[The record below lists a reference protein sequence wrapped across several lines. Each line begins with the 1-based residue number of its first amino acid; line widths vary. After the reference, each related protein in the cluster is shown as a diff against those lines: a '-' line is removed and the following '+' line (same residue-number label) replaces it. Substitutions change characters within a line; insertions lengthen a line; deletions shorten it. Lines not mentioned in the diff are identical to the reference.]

1 MTKVTSESLQ
11 PPLQPSEIPSRI
23 TSSDDENDYEDYSDT
38 NSSHAGA
45 APAAPPPSN
54 LNEFLDQLISD
65 AHRPRSPIQP
75 LRGRSKQLRQDRIER
90 RQSRS
95 TTATPEQVIR
105 KSLTNHYYNNDKD
118 KDKDRLTM
126 SWTGSSSSPSKKVS
140 MTTEDFLTLS
150 PPLHQQRKTKQTPD
164 DTNNTS
170 NNKYRQK
177 TLDTFLDRPRT
188 TTTTRPTDAHTVTG
202 VGVGG
207 GDRVISFTTMDGQAQ
222 QTYTIGQEEAE
233 LIQSILLQT
242 NNNNNNNQKKTSR
255 RGKKPN
261 KKKGL
266 DNFLEKRNTTT
277 RGGGGANTVAG
288 DQVTTNSTTRFQ
300 GKSTKE
306 LLDLIEVERKKVID
320 MKKKKDDDDEERP
333 LARRISSRRK
343 HLKRQQSVPL
353 GLDIVV
359 PSVVTPLSLESATT
373 TTTTNPTNS
382 SDSSTNNG
390 GGGGTIKVKSKA
402 SKQQTNTTTVNN
414 NKNNL
419 DGFLERKRGIRDKS
433 RVLPGDAITVE
444 GDRVTTNSTRFQGKS
459 TKELLGL
466 IEMEKK
472 KVADMK
478 KEKEE
483 QRPSRIG
490 SRRKTLQKQL
500 SVPSNLH
507 SSERE
512 EGNHTMEEE
521 GRANTIMKLKSRSS
535 KKKNLDGFLERK
547 RVKNK
552 MMGDAMTVE
561 GDQVTSRT
569 RLFQGK
575 VPEAKTAQELVD
587 MIDNMIVDE
596 KKKVEEMKS
605 EDNQRFVPGSTYTS
619 RRTSSKRGLDSFLDN
634 NKSSLRISR
643 GAHSVA
649 GDMVDPARVTSRLS
663 LENRPPSPR
672 AGSKHFQEVMAKL
685 DSVPPLVTDL
695 DIQDDDEPSTPRR
708 GRRRGKRP
716 VSIKVAPAE
725 TQDDDD
731 GKPGKVRSSK
741 KGNEKGD
748 GVVTTDSKKRSSK
761 KSSKSKSRKPS
772 NSPALRRQHSISDLD
787 RPVSEEEIAYPG
799 QQRDETD
806 LVDEIMR
813 PTTPLSLPEKKKVQE
828 MEGIEM
834 TPRKKKSK
842 KKKKSPVRD
851 ATPKKISIPIL
862 SKENDQARWT
872 STPTSRRT
880 KRKPPEA
887 QTENP
892 GLNLILP
899 FGKDDYNDNPLTH
912 QEEETKLASPPLPP
926 KRKNSHPPAKP
937 LSDGNGEEKGRKIP
951 FIEGDYLET
960 DNQTVV
966 SDITESA
973 HSVSISPMDIKPLKR
988 FSSGLDKISESVQP
1002 KTQPHSHDIGSSVSS
1017 GDPNIHI
1024 HQRWQSSERDIADS
1038 HKLSPKTPVREMDPE
1053 EKAKMVKKMAVK
1065 QK

>member
-23 TSSDDENDYEDYSDT
+23 TSSDDDDNDEEEDYSDT

-45 APAAPPPSN
+45 TPAAPPPSN

-95 TTATPEQVIR
+95 TTATPEQVTR
-105 KSLTNHYYNNDKD
+105 KSLTNHYYNNDN
-118 KDKDRLTM
+118 KDRLTM
-126 SWTGSSSSPSKKVS
+126 SWTGSSSASKKVS

-150 PPLHQQRKTKQTPD
+150 PPLHQQRKKKQSPD
-164 DTNNTS
+164 TNTS

-177 TLDTFLDRPRT
+177 TLDAFLDRPR
-188 TTTTRPTDAHTVTG
+188 TTRPTDAHTVTG
-202 VGVGG
+202 VGGG

-266 DNFLEKRNTTT
+266 DSFLEKRNTTART
-277 RGGGGANTVAG
+277 TTLGGGANTVAG

-320 MKKKKDDDDEERP
+320 MKKKKEEDDEERP

-343 HLKRQQSVPL
+343 QLKRQQSVPL

-359 PSVVTPLSLESATT
+359 PSVVTPLSFETAT
-373 TTTTNPTNS
+373 TNS
-382 SDSSTNNG
+382 SDISTNHG

-402 SKQQTNTTTVNN
+402 SKQQTNTTTN

-419 DGFLERKRGIRDKS
+419 DGFLERKRGIMDKS

-459 TKELLGL
+459 TQELLGL

-472 KVADMK
+472 KVTDMK
-478 KEKEE
+478 KETEE

-490 SRRKTLQKQL
+490 SRRKTLKKQL

-507 SSERE
+507 NSSERERE
-512 EGNHTMEEE
+512 EGNGTMEEE
-521 GRANTIMKLKSRSS
+521 GGANTIIKVKSRSS

-552 MMGDAMTVE
+552 KMGDAMTVE

-605 EDNQRFVPGSTYTS
+605 EDNQRFVPGSTYLS

-643 GAHSVA
+643 GVHSVA
-649 GDMVDPARVTSRLS
+649 GDMMDPARVTSRLS

-672 AGSKHFQEVMAKL
+672 AGSNFQEVMAKL

-695 DIQDDDEPSTPRR
+695 DVQDDEPGTPRR

-716 VSIKVAPAE
+716 VSIKVASAE

-731 GKPGKVRSSK
+731 KPGKVRSSK
-741 KGNEKGD
+741 KGNDKGD
-748 GVVTTDSKKRSSK
+748 GVVATDSKKRSSK
-761 KSSKSKSRKPS
+761 KSSKSRSRK
-772 NSPALRRQHSISDLD
+772 
-787 RPVSEEEIAYPG
+787 PVSEEEIAYPG

-806 LVDEIMR
+806 PVDEIMR
-813 PTTPLSLPEKKKVQE
+813 PTTPLSLPEKKVQE

-851 ATPKKISIPIL
+851 GPPKKISIPIL

-899 FGKDDYNDNPLTH
+899 FGEDDYADNPLTH

-937 LSDGNGEEKGRKIP
+937 LSDENGQEKGRKIP
-951 FIEGDYLET
+951 FIGGDYLET

-1002 KTQPHSHDIGSSVSS
+1002 KSQPHSHDNGSSVSS
-1017 GDPNIHI
+1017 GDPNIHM

-1053 EKAKMVKKMAVK
+1053 EKAKMVKKMTVT